1 MADEDGNEQRSY
13 FCQYCGDNLGYHD
26 SFHVAT
32 NSCSVAQWIKLY
44 DAEVLDVPWARER
57 YKLRHDA
64 WARRHSMPPNV
75 CRARQW
81 VGGKL
86 QPPCLCNS
94 L

>member
-1 MADEDGNEQRSY
+1 MGWTAEDEAKYQAEGRRIRGE
-13 FCQYCGDNLGYHD
+13 
-26 SFHVAT
+26 
-32 NSCSVAQWIKLY
+32 NSDY